1 MNHHH
6 HHKTAMVEVYHG
18 GDNDASTRTSSERVT
33 ATNTGIPL
41 DGRQKQQQ
49 EEEVV
54 GQQGQCQDTLFVPN
68 DKSVR
73 AMEIISRW
81 SKRERSYCPSV
92 EDGVEDIEI
101 GGTLTVTTTN
111 QSPTLSDEDDDGEDS
126 IQETTQDNALTEYR
140 HPQQQLRQQQTQTD
154 SFWTDS
160 NDDHLDD
167 SDMNID
173 PDEFLEYARE
183 VIAENDL
190 SYDSASFRDFEKLL
204 EQHIRNHFLDDD
216 SDQDSLVSMESF
228 SGYTN
233 EGGKRRIQKK
243 TFRQKQIIS
252 EQAYHRMVSMIA
264 RPKNKNRPG
273 ERKTSENSPSAV
285 VSSPR
290 CMYKVDDSDDSTAAT
305 STGSVRSLKRSRNSA
320 DNRLDPNQNLEYN
333 YDPNSSI
340 IDSDDDDS
348 SSNFVP
354 RPRPPRRR
362 FLANAASKKLCR
374 SQLPPVAP
382 PRKRSRSSPTTS
394 TADRNSPPAAR
405 SASNATLKDVTVNM
419 NQQRLS
425 TDNKNEN
432 GGGGPRIT
440 ELFPSPTQKEKVL
453 DYLKSRAPSLHES
466 VVARLQTESTVVGNV
481 QRTPVKSA
489 PAGKFLASSP
499 SLTSPES
506 TGTQHQQQHQVNIE
520 VVLSDNKLA
529 KQRQDQVIIQEST
542 IEYSSLLRPSK
553 IRGMNSSDK
562 SLPETDRVNTINSA
576 LQEMKLKI
584 QKSKA
589 INEVLVTVA
598 GRESG
603 GTVETTEDLSR
614 RGMALIH
621 KFRSRRKAALQA
633 EYLQKTGQTNSEIVV
648 SRSQSSPSGNDPT
661 SNPQICDTPEDLE
674 AYLKGNVSNF
684 TSTGS
689 SPLEEKKRRLR
700 FLKEKR
706 RRAMIREQRNTESRE
721 SLLWEAQSFPSGQEN
736 TSGPTL
742 SIISSTGD
750 TSPANR
756 NKTSSPF
763 KGKVF
768 SRTRQPESSYEVL
781 DESPDRSPAHA
792 EITAM
797 STPSTLT
804 VSSNGSKSFE
814 RKNKLKMASLDDDLE
829 SDDIRQII
837 APQSPD
843 RALSPI
849 RGYRVSVDIS
859 FSSPHPNIPTIF
871 EDENSIDED
880 CVQLVPSASKS
891 SSDPWNS
898 SDLSFQSNSK
908 LFPESSKAFF
918 LRKKQQKS
926 SLLHLETT
934 CDDNQLEQFP
944 SNTTA
949 KSLFGD
955 DPFDEIVFRQTPS
968 HKLSGAVDPFVDDSS
983 SPTGVVDLFESQCR
997 ISSPKALQSSR
1008 PNYKFYD
1015 SRKYGGGGKPIDL
1028 GFVDEE
1034 EERDLVFVD
1043 DCDNSSDSLPSDA
1056 ESGCVSVEPVFL
1068 SVRMFEI

>member
-1 MNHHH
+1 MN
-6 HHKTAMVEVYHG
+6 
-18 GDNDASTRTSSERVT
+18 S
-33 ATNTGIPL
+33 
-41 DGRQKQQQ
+41 
-49 EEEVV
+49 
-54 GQQGQCQDTLFVPN
+54 N
-68 DKSVR
+68 DKS
-73 AMEIISRW
+73 
-81 SKRERSYCPSV
+81 
-92 EDGVEDIEI
+92 
-101 GGTLTVTTTN
+101 
-111 QSPTLSDEDDDGEDS
+111 
-126 IQETTQDNALTEYR
+126 
-140 HPQQQLRQQQTQTD
+140 
-154 SFWTDS
+154 
-160 NDDHLDD
+160 
-167 SDMNID
+167 
-173 PDEFLEYARE
+173 
-183 VIAENDL
+183 
-190 SYDSASFRDFEKLL
+190 
-204 EQHIRNHFLDDD
+204 
-216 SDQDSLVSMESF
+216 
-228 SGYTN
+228 
-233 EGGKRRIQKK
+233 
-243 TFRQKQIIS
+243 
-252 EQAYHRMVSMIA
+252 
-264 RPKNKNRPG
+264 
-273 ERKTSENSPSAV
+273 
-285 VSSPR
+285 
-290 CMYKVDDSDDSTAAT
+290 
-305 STGSVRSLKRSRNSA
+305 
-320 DNRLDPNQNLEYN
+320 
-333 YDPNSSI
+333 
-340 IDSDDDDS
+340 
-348 SSNFVP
+348 
-354 RPRPPRRR
+354 
-362 FLANAASKKLCR
+362 LA
-374 SQLPPVAP
+374 
-382 PRKRSRSSPTTS
+382 
-394 TADRNSPPAAR
+394 
-405 SASNATLKDVTVNM
+405 
-419 NQQRLS
+419 
-425 TDNKNEN
+425 
-432 GGGGPRIT
+432 
-440 ELFPSPTQKEKVL
+440 
-453 DYLKSRAPSLHES
+453 
-466 VVARLQTESTVVGNV
+466 
-481 QRTPVKSA
+481 
-489 PAGKFLASSP
+489 
-499 SLTSPES
+499 
-506 TGTQHQQQHQVNIE
+506 
-520 VVLSDNKLA
+520 
-529 KQRQDQVIIQEST
+529 
-542 IEYSSLLRPSK
+542 
-553 IRGMNSSDK
+553 
-562 SLPETDRVNTINSA
+562 ETDMVNTINSA

-589 INEVLVTVA
+589 INEVLMTVT
-598 GRESG
+598 GRDSG

-648 SRSQSSPSGNDPT
+648 SRSQSPPSGNDST

-706 RRAMIREQRNTESRE
+706 RRAMTREQRNTESRE

-736 TSGPTL
+736 TSGPTS
-742 SIISSTGD
+742 SIISPTCD
-750 TSPANR
+750 TSPANK
-756 NKTSSPF
+756 NKEKTSPF

-804 VSSNGSKSFE
+804 VSSSGSRSFE
-814 RKNKLKMASLDDDLE
+814 RKNKLEMASLEDDLK

-837 APQSPD
+837 APRSPD

-926 SLLHLETT
+926 NLLRLETM

-955 DPFDEIVFRQTPS
+955 DPFDEIVFRKTPN
-968 HKLSGAVDPFVDDSS
+968 HKLSGAVDPFVVDDSS
-983 SPTGVVDLFESQCR
+983 SPTGVADLFESQCR
-997 ISSPKALQSSR
+997 ISSPKALKSSR
-1008 PNYKFYD
+1008 PKYDFYD
-1015 SRKYGGGGKPIDL
+1015 SRKNGGGGKPIDL